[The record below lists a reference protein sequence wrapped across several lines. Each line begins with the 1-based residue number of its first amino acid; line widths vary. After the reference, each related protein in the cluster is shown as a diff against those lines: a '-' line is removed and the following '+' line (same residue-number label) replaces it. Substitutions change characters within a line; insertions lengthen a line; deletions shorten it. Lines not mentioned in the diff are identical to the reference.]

1 MKKEIRNYKNVGV
14 QYAYI
19 LDSIEN
25 VDSEVALT
33 DKEKV
38 AYFFEHFNKEYNNE
52 YTKRCYPDT
61 QTRIGEYL
69 KGLPSCIG
77 IAFSDYEIEQIGK
90 SWGYCKTDKERAK
103 FVDGWFDTIAYRLL
117 KLKEYYNI

>member
-1 MKKEIRNYKNVGV
+1 MKKNIRDYKNVGV

-19 LDSIEN
+19 LDAIDFEGS
-25 VDSEVALT
+25 

-38 AYFFEHFNKEYNNE
+38 AYFFECFNKEYNYDYN
-52 YTKRCYPDT
+52 KRCCPNL
-61 QTRIGEYL
+61 QARIAEYI

-77 IAFSDYEIEQIGK
+77 IAFTNYDIEQIGIV
-90 SWGYCKTDKERAK
+90 WGNCKEGRNNSRFIANWWDI
-103 FVDGWFDTIAYRLL
+103 IAYRLL

>member
-1 MKKEIRNYKNVGV
+1 MKKEIRDYKNVSV

-19 LDSIEN
+19 LEAIEHEN
-25 VDSEVALT
+25 NSVVLT

-38 AYFFEHFNKEYNNE
+38 AYFFDCFYKEFNDYNNQSI
-52 YTKRCYPDT
+52 YPNS
-61 QTRIGEYL
+61 QRRISEYL
-69 KGLPSCIG
+69 RGLPSCIG
-77 IAFSDYEIEQIGK
+77 IAFSDYEISMLGK
-90 SWGYCKTDKERAK
+90 SWGYCKTDKQTAK